1 MEWFNMQQVG
11 QVFKNP
17 ALATASV
24 AAPDRR
30 LLRNAV
36 WINSNDFAMRAP
48 KSIISEQT
56 RPQYRVFALL
66 ADEIPLKAVANIWAA
81 LV

>member
-1 MEWFNMQQVG
+1 MQQVG

-24 AAPDRR
+24 AAPDRG